1 MPIFLLSPVPEF
13 IRDPAWETSPYNG
26 DAWVN
31 GADETEARGLVAGRY
46 EDARGN
52 IPGFNNP
59 APSPWLDARLV
70 SAKLVEAGPNG
81 MDIPNGVVVAD
92 RQM

>member
-13 IRDPAWETSPYNG
+13 IRDPAWETSPDNG

-31 GADETEARGLVAGRY
+31 GADEAEARGLVAGRY

-52 IPGFNNP
+52 TPGFNNP
-59 APSPWLDARLV
+59 APSPWLDTRLV
-70 SAKLVEAGPNG
+70 AAKVLDGGPNG
-81 MDIPNGVVVAD
+81 MDIQNGVVIAD